1 MAASISS
8 RASANASFTSSSSA
22 FPDANVRVAREMS
35 MARVF
40 PRVASSRART
50 PRDGARARRARLT
63 TTRATTE
70 NGGDGDAGAKKV
82 GRFVRNDGATPRAP
96 LGSGPGDVGPA
107 GVAPPTST
115 MNVKVIPLEET
126 RFQGVANAAKAETAA
141 ERNYRIAQLVVGD
154 CAALLA
160 FAAIGRG
167 NHGEG
172 MYAADVAATA
182 APFALG
188 WFGAMKIGDSFGKDA
203 RGSDGMKAA
212 VSAGKTWA
220 VAGPVGLALRAL
232 GKGAA
237 PPAPF
242 VVVSLTFAGAF
253 LIGWRYWFANSKSD
267 SGRGNKQ
274 GNPLEFMNLLFGLV
288 KRW

>member
-1 MAASISS
+1 
-8 RASANASFTSSSSA
+8 
-22 FPDANVRVAREMS
+22 
-35 MARVF
+35 
-40 PRVASSRART
+40 
-50 PRDGARARRARLT
+50 
-63 TTRATTE
+63 
-70 NGGDGDAGAKKV
+70 
-82 GRFVRNDGATPRAP
+82 
-96 LGSGPGDVGPA
+96 
-107 GVAPPTST
+107 
-115 MNVKVIPLEET
+115 
-126 RFQGVANAAKAETAA
+126 
-141 ERNYRIAQLVVGD
+141 
-154 CAALLA
+154 
-160 FAAIGRG
+160 
-167 NHGEG
+167 

>member
-1 MAASISS
+1 
-8 RASANASFTSSSSA
+8 
-22 FPDANVRVAREMS
+22 

-253 LIGWRYWFANSKSD
+253 LIGWRYWFASSKSD
-267 SGRGNKQ
+267 SGGGNKQ